1 MPLGIFFAAT
11 AAVIWATSSLM
22 VKAQAATVDTLSFN
36 AFRVV
41 VGALFFIFLLPF
53 FGGAQ
58 LVSQLTPLTMVTLA
72 ASVIL
77 GFCIGDSI
85 YFWSMTQIGAS
96 RAMPISGIYP
106 VVTWLLA
113 VPLLGEQVTPQALL
127 GTFLV
132 IVALFLLSR
141 EKPADA
147 DKANDRSRAVTLT
160 DDGIGIAVDVTAS
173 DNLAP
178 GDGIEPQKMSAR
190 AHYLGVAGAAGA
202 AVLWACATT
211 LLRLGIQMQQP
222 ETLYDNLQ
230 QSVLVGAYRLIIAAI
245 VLVPITQWLKGSRVW
260 DSYRGQGKWRQIA
273 LAVYSTGIGSL
284 FFVMGVALAGAAR
297 AALLNSASPLIGVL
311 FSWLFLKEKLTRRV
325 WAGTALALTGVWLVL
340 L

>member
-1 MPLGIFFAAT
+1 MSLGILFAST

-22 VKAQAATVDTLSFN
+22 VKAQAAQVDTLSFN

-41 VGALFFIFLLPF
+41 VGALFFTVLLPF
-53 FGGAQ
+53 FGGWQ
-58 LVSQLTPLTMVTLA
+58 LVSQMTPLTMLA
-72 ASVIL
+72 LAVSVIL

-96 RAMPISGIYP
+96 RAMPISGVYP
-106 VVTWLLA
+106 VFTWLLA

-127 GTFLV
+127 GTGLV
-132 IVALFLLSR
+132 IVALFLLGR

-147 DKANDRSRAVTLT
+147 DEANDM
-160 DDGIGIAVDVTAS
+160 I
-173 DNLAP
+173 LAP
-178 GDGIEPQKMSAR
+178 SDETEPRSISAR
-190 AHYLGVAGAAGA
+190 ARYLGVAGAVGA
-202 AVLWACATT
+202 ALLWACATT
-211 LLRLGIQMQQP
+211 LLRLGIQMQAP
-222 ETLYDNLQ
+222 VTLYENVQ
-230 QSVLVGAYRLIIAAI
+230 QTVLISAYRMTIAAL
-245 VLVPITQWLKGSRVW
+245 VLVPITQLLKGSRVW
-260 DSYRGQGKWRQIA
+260 HSYRGAGLPRQIA

-284 FFVMGVALAGAAR
+284 FFVLGVALAGAAR

>member
-1 MPLGIFFAAT
+1 MTLGIFFAST

-22 VKAQAATVDTLSFN
+22 VKAQAAQVDTLSFN

-41 VGALFFIFLLPF
+41 VGALFFIVLLPF
-53 FGGAQ
+53 FGGWQ
-58 LVSQLTPLTMVTLA
+58 LITQMTPLTMVTLA
-72 ASVIL
+72 VSVIL

-96 RAMPISGIYP
+96 RAMPISGVYP
-106 VVTWLLA
+106 VFTWLLA
-113 VPLLGEQVTPQALL
+113 VPLLGEEVTLQALL
-127 GTFLV
+127 GTALV

-147 DKANDRSRAVTLT
+147 DEANDMSRAVMLT
-160 DDGIGIAVDVTAS
+160 DDGIGVTIGMTARDNIAPSNETMPPTIS
-173 DNLAP
+173 L
-178 GDGIEPQKMSAR
+178 R
-190 AHYLGVAGAAGA
+190 TRYLGVAGAVGA
-202 AVLWACATT
+202 ALLWACATT
-211 LLRLGIQMQQP
+211 LLRLGIQMQAP
-222 ETLYDNLQ
+222 VTLYDNLQ
-230 QSVLVGAYRLIIAAI
+230 QSVLVSAYRLTVAAV

-273 LAVYSTGIGSL
+273 LAIYSTGIGSL

-325 WAGTALALTGVWLVL
+325 WAGTALALAGVWLVL